1 MHDIMIPKVTE
12 TCTRVELKTKFLL
25 HSAQLD
31 DFLTLR
37 LLQGS
42 LNIFSESH
50 IRSYA
55 TVRELEMNPRY
66 EIKLSIMDV
75 VSQKIKVHS
84 LEIMVKS
91 LL

>member
-1 MHDIMIPKVTE
+1 MIPKVTE

-25 HSAQLD
+25 RSAQLD

-37 LLQGS
+37 LLQGP